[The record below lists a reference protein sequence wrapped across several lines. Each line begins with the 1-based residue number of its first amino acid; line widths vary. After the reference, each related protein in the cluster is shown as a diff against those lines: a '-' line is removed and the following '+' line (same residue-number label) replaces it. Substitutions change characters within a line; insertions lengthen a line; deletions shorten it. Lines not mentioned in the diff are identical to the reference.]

1 MNAPARRSAYTVRL
15 GDAVASSTA
24 SESRRQLLRLQVV
37 LDMDGPVAACTVELA
52 DAASPPPAIGDAVS
66 VELDGGD
73 GLQTVFTGT
82 VAEAAAHATGQ
93 RIVAHG
99 HFAPLGAREVE
110 AAYDSVAADFIVKD
124 LLDQAGATA
133 GTVAAG
139 PDLAAWTLQ
148 RSPTALGHLR
158 RLALLCGADLYADG
172 RGAIH
177 CAVPRSG
184 AADHRFTFGE
194 NILRLQLARRVPA
207 FDSIEVWGEGADQG
221 ADKAHWLSTDL
232 AQVSAKA
239 SVAADGSVQTGKLG
253 QRPLRL
259 REGALRSGAAAEA
272 VAKAWATRV
281 AAGRVEGSVEV
292 FAAPKVCP
300 GDLVGIDKL
309 PDDHPAATL
318 LDGPLRVRSVRHEL
332 DRQRGAITRL
342 GF

>member
-1 MNAPARRSAYTVRL
+1 MSAPARRSAYKVSL
-15 GDAVASSTA
+15 GGAVASSTA

-37 LDMDGPVAACTVELA
+37 LDMDGPAAACTVELA
-52 DAASPPPAIGDAVS
+52 DAASPLPALDDAVS

-99 HFAPLGAREVE
+99 HFAPLGRCELE
-110 AAYDSVAADFIVKD
+110 AAYDSVSADFIVKD
-124 LLDQAGATA
+124 LLGKAGATA

-148 RSPTALGHLR
+148 RGPSALGHLR
-158 RLALLCGADLYADG
+158 RLALLSGADLYADG

-184 AADHRFTFGE
+184 AADHRFSFGE
-194 NILRLQLARRVPA
+194 NVLRVQLARRVPA

-221 ADKAHWLSTDL
+221 TDKAHWLSTDL
-232 AQVSAKA
+232 APVSAQA
-239 SVAADGSVQTGKLG
+239 AVAADGSVQAGKLG

-259 REGALRSGAAAEA
+259 REGALRSNGAVEA
-272 VAKAWATRV
+272 VAKAWAARV
-281 AAGRVEGSVEV
+281 AAGRIEGSVEV
-292 FAAPKVCP
+292 FAAPAVLP
-300 GDLVGIDKL
+300 GDLVGLDKL
-309 PDDHPAATL
+309 PDDHPAAAL
-318 LDGPLRVRSVRHEL
+318 VDGPLRVRSVRHEL
-332 DRQRGAITRL
+332 DRQRGAVTRL